1 MGVELPATLMFDYP
15 TISAAAGMI
24 SEEVGSFT
32 DGAVDEAV
40 SSSRSFDNRREL
52 YSGDAKV
59 VIFCLAYAGGV
70 ASSIFSSWATSLPG
84 DVSVA
89 PLDLPGRGVRNHED
103 SLCDITSIAHMF
115 SDLISQ
121 CEVPYYIFAHSTGA
135 ILMHEIL
142 MEMKRNGRDRNL
154 VGAYASA
161 CPAPCYFMR
170 FSKALFEKSMKQNSS
185 EAKSAGLPSSSGSTP
200 SQSDLIGMLQLS
212 RQMTGIQSD
221 SMLDMLE
228 GSGVFCGIEKM
239 RSSSSLYSQVMPLII
254 DDIEMIVRYSYKPYE
269 LLETPI
275 VCFRG
280 SLDTTHEPETVRMWK
295 NVTMEDTKTF
305 IVPGDHFFLHQK
317 AAKDM
322 ILSTIISD
330 IADKRSNSSR
340 ATSGEEFV
348 ASEFI
353 ARPTVH
359 DIVAV
364 VIPSGMNSDS
374 MCSIQEILDGF
385 AARAYIVESGAGT
398 STLNSLSFAPQLI
411 VTSIA
416 GVQDAIL
423 LSDHY
428 NATQIGHTTIAVFD
442 CETVADVSGMD
453 RELLSQDIIHFVS
466 YSERSSIIRT
476 TGTYLSVSL
485 PCSRKEI
492 LDLRDDWKNIFISAL
507 SGFISNFR
515 S

>member
-1 MGVELPATLMFDYP
+1 
-15 TISAAAGMI
+15 
-24 SEEVGSFT
+24 
-32 DGAVDEAV
+32 
-40 SSSRSFDNRREL
+40 
-52 YSGDAKV
+52 
-59 VIFCLAYAGGV
+59 
-70 ASSIFSSWATSLPG
+70 
-84 DVSVA
+84 
-89 PLDLPGRGVRNHED
+89 
-103 SLCDITSIAHMF
+103 
-115 SDLISQ
+115 
-121 CEVPYYIFAHSTGA
+121 
-135 ILMHEIL
+135 
-142 MEMKRNGRDRNL
+142 
-154 VGAYASA
+154 
-161 CPAPCYFMR
+161 
-170 FSKALFEKSMKQNSS
+170 
-185 EAKSAGLPSSSGSTP
+185 
-200 SQSDLIGMLQLS
+200 
-212 RQMTGIQSD
+212 MTGTQSE

-239 RSSSSLYSQVMPLII
+239 RSSSSLYSQIMPLII
-254 DDIEMIVRYSYKPYE
+254 DDIEMIVRYNYRPYE

-280 SLDTTHEPETVRMWK
+280 SEDTTHEPETVRMWK

-317 AAKDM
+317 AAKDT

-330 IADKRSNSSR
+330 IVSKRLISSS

-353 ARPTVH
+353 ARPTLH

-385 AARAYIVESGAGT
+385 AARAYVVESGAGT
-398 STLNSLSFAPQLI
+398 SRLDSLSIAPQLI

-416 GVQDAIL
+416 GVEDAML
-423 LSDHY
+423 LSDDY
-428 NATQIGHTTIAVFD
+428 NATQIGHTMMAVFD
-442 CETVADVSGMD
+442 CEPVADASGIH
-453 RELLSQDIIHFVS
+453 REFLSQNIIHFVS

-476 TGTYLSVSL
+476 TGTYLCVSL

-492 LDLRDDWKNIFISAL
+492 LDLRDDWKHIVTRAL
-507 SGFISNFR
+507 SDFISNSR